1 MTLPFSA
8 SDGSGPHAIV
18 VGAGFGGLA
27 VAMRLGA
34 AGWRVTVV
42 DRQEAPGG
50 RAISVESGGHRFD
63 LGPTLLSHPD
73 ALRRLFLECG
83 HDPDVLALVAP
94 DPLWSFHWED
104 GTRVEARAEG
114 MEDAVRRI
122 SPGDLEG
129 WNALWNEARARPWG
143 GFRGLFE
150 RFRSRARGGVMRR
163 VATHLSNEK
172 LRTMM
177 ACPPIMVGQNPLT
190 ADPELC
196 FPAMTRHGLVAANGG
211 LGDVAR
217 AMADAVEAQGG
228 DLRAGVEVVAASAR
242 HVELAGGERLEADVV
257 IVGTVPPSRRAPAEA
272 LGLFVWHFGTRETAD
287 LWPDIGASTMVAGPN
302 IAANLR
308 TVARGRVPVEPL
320 IHLRRTS
327 LDDCSA
333 APEGG
338 DTFYALVP
346 VPHLGHRGGPKWSGE
361 AGALRDRLLARI
373 EAQVLPG
380 LARHLTAEMLFTPED
395 VRRRFGTLH
404 GLPAGGHSAMA
415 GTGFLHLVPGPEG
428 GVAGAIS
435 GAEAL
440 VRNLPLPAAL

>member
-1 MTLPFSA
+1 MTLLPSA
-8 SDGSGPHAIV
+8 TGRTGPHAV
-18 VGAGFGGLA
+18 VIGAGFGGLA

-34 AGWRVTVV
+34 AGWRVTVL
-42 DRQEAPGG
+42 DRQDRPGG
-50 RAISVESGGHRFD
+50 RTISVESEGHRFD
-63 LGPTLLSHPD
+63 LGPTLMSHPD

-83 HDPDVLALVAP
+83 HDPDVLDLIAP
-94 DPLWSFHWED
+94 DPLWSFHWDD

-129 WNALWNEARARPWG
+129 WNALWSEARARPWG

-150 RFRSRARGGVMRR
+150 RFRPRAWGGVMRR
-163 VATHLSNEK
+163 VATHLSDEK

-177 ACPPIMVGQNPLT
+177 ACPPILVGQNPLT

-211 LGDVAR
+211 LGDVTH
-217 AMADAVEAQGG
+217 AMAEAVEAQGG
-228 DLRAGVEVVAASAR
+228 EVRLGVEVIAASAR
-242 HVELAGGERLEADVV
+242 HVELTSGERLEADVV
-257 IVGTVPPSRRAPAEA
+257 VAGTVPPSRRAPAEA
-272 LGLFVWHFGTRETAD
+272 IGLFVWHFGTRDTAD
-287 LWPDIGASTMVAGPN
+287 LWPEAGVSTMVAGHN

-308 TVARGRVPVEPL
+308 TVARGRIPEDPL
-320 IHLRRTS
+320 IHLRRTT
-327 LDDCSA
+327 LDDCTA

-346 VPHLGHRGGPKWSGE
+346 VPHLGHRAGPRWSEE
-361 AGALRDRLLARI
+361 AGPLRDRLMARI
-373 EAQVLPG
+373 EASVLPG
-380 LARHLTAEMLFTPED
+380 LSRHLATEMVFTPED
-395 VRRRFGTLH
+395 VRDRFGTPH
-404 GLPAGGHSAMA
+404 GLPAGGHSAVS